1 MITTTRRQPLP
12 KAYTI
17 IESLVVLVVLSVFTV
32 VLLALFKHQK
42 EGPLKP
48 GKATPALLTAP
59 ADPSPAPSIEDNEE

>member
-17 IESLVVLVVLSVFTV
+17 IESLVVLVVLSVLTM

-42 EGPLKP
+42 EDHKK
-48 GKATPALLTAP
+48 GKAYLTPLSAP
-59 ADPSPAPSIEDNEE
+59 ADPSPAPSIEDNED